1 MQQPSS
7 PEMSRAV
14 RIAFGTVMGVVF
26 GIFVVKLLDRVG
38 VGDFGDRL
46 TFAGRMWI
54 LLSEAVV
61 GFGIAVSGLRMPWLL
76 HGSMLGLVF
85 SIPMS
90 IWMLRVY
97 GIAVPTAPYAVR
109 IFFLM
114 LFLGVVFGILIEL
127 VLSAILKVKSYYT
140 EPAAAIT
147 ETKPR

>member
-7 PEMSRAV
+7 REMSRAV
-14 RIAFGTVMGVVF
+14 RIAFGTVMGIVF

-46 TFAGRMWI
+46 TFAGRMWV

-61 GFGIAVSGLRMPWLL
+61 GFGIAVSGMRMPWFL
-76 HGSMLGLVF
+76 HGSLLGLVF

-114 LFLGVVFGILIEL
+114 LFLGIVFGILIEL
-127 VLSAILKVKSYYT
+127 VLSAILKAKSYYT
-140 EPAAAIT
+140 EPAATIT